1 MEEVKVENLEKGK
14 DYFIQMVGRY
24 LNQHRKSGKAIAI
37 NFIKTLTFRQIR
49 DMPNFQNIDLGGIHP
64 DYFEDDD
71 LFVQF
76 EKVIPVNPELNE
88 CGICHYTFYPPIP
101 PSWDNLTEEQ
111 KTMSRGGY
119 RFFKRKKQ
127 EKNTREDQQ
136 AHKALNIL
144 MSNKLAIN
152 GIIKNTHKYLNGGKT
167 RRRNIR
173 RRRKRN
179 TKTRRKT
186 NTKRKKTN
194 A

>member
-1 MEEVKVENLEKGK
+1 MEEVKVESLEKRE
-14 DYFIQMVGRY
+14 DYNIQMVGRY
-24 LNQHRKSGKAIAI
+24 LNEHRKSGKAIAI

-64 DYFEDDD
+64 DNFDDDD

-76 EKVIPVNPELNE
+76 EKVIPVNPEFNE
-88 CGICHYTFYPPIP
+88 CGICHYTYYPAIL

-111 KTMSRGGY
+111 KTISRGGY

-127 EKNTREDQQ
+127 EKKKREDQQ